1 MSLSISVLLISLLV
15 AIMLLMGCISFIEV
29 LNIQDGGY
37 EKKDNNKKTS
47 KNFKKLFI
55 KKLLD
60 MIASLGLSFFITSH
74 FYSTPIVYCML
85 RHKNKVNGQVEKR
98 EMVDIKDHSI
108 KSSWNKGFPRRRVFA
123 T

>member
-1 MSLSISVLLISLLV
+1 MSLSINILLISLIV
-15 AIMLLMGCISFIEV
+15 AAMLIMGCVSFIEV
-29 LNIQDGGY
+29 LDPQYGEDHEEKGG
-37 EKKDNNKKTS
+37 KKSKT
-47 KNFKKLFI
+47 FKKLFI
-55 KKLLD
+55 KKFLD
-60 MIASLGLSFFITSH
+60 TIASLGLSFFITSH

-108 KSSWNKGFPRRRVFA
+108 KSSWNKGFPRRRVLA